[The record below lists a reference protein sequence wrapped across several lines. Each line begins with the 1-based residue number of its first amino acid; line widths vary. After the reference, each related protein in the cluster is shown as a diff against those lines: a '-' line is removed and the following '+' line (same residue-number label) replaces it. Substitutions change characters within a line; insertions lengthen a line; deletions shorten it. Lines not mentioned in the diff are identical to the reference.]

1 MIQSSIIP
9 RATAR
14 HQESGFGLGRNL
26 GASDSLKG
34 HGGRGEGHQRP
45 AEDLYDEEDPALFST
60 TLSSSLGLS
69 LPNPA
74 PSVELDTDDGEFYI
88 STYNAVIQLHN
99 EMWLFPITLTLVF
112 ELYLY
117 VKSKHNIKHSY

>member
-14 HQESGFGLGRNL
+14 HQLTGFGLSQQV
-26 GASDSLKG
+26 SDTKAR
-34 HGGRGEGHQRP
+34 HEAVARQ
-45 AEDLYDEEDPALFST
+45 DLYEEEELGPYST

-74 PSVELDTDDGEFYI
+74 PTVDIETKEDSSLTSPDFRGEKRPHGEIVDMDESIPRKKKY
-88 STYNAVIQLHN
+88 AKEAWPGRKPGPGQG
-99 EMWLFPITLTLVF
+99 LF
-112 ELYLY
+112 
-117 VKSKHNIKHSY
+117 